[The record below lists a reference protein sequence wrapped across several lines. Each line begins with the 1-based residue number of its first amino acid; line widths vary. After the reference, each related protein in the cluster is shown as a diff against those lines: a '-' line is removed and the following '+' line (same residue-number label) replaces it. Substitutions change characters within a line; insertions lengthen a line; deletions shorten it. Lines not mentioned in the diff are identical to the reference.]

1 MKWWPEKNPF
11 SLKKRNIEIIM
22 DSSLSAT
29 KKIMKNDFKKI
40 LLTAFCL
47 QCATVLII
55 TAFII
60 IITTFVLIVI
70 IMIKQCLLCMV
81 GLH

>member
-1 MKWWPEKNPF
+1 
-11 SLKKRNIEIIM
+11 M

-70 IMIKQCLLCMV
+70 VMIK
-81 GLH
+81 

>member
-29 KKIMKNDFKKI
+29 KKIMKNDLKKI

-70 IMIKQCLLCMV
+70 GMIKQCLLCMV

>member
-55 TAFII
+55 IAFII
-60 IITTFVLIVI
+60 IITTFVFIVI
-70 IMIKQCLLCMV
+70 VMIKQCFFCMV

>member
-1 MKWWPEKNPF
+1 MVAREKSVFPK
-11 SLKKRNIEIIM
+11 KKRNIEITM
-22 DSSLSAT
+22 DSSLSAN
-29 KKIMKNDFKKI
+29 KKIMKNNLKKI
-40 LLTAFCL
+40 FLTAFCL
-47 QCATVLII
+47 QCATVLFII
-55 TAFII
+55 AFII

>member
-1 MKWWPEKNPF
+1 MLAREKSVFP
-11 SLKKRNIEIIM
+11 KKRNTEIIM

-29 KKIMKNDFKKI
+29 KKIMKNDFEKI

-47 QCATVLII
+47 QCATVLFII
-55 TAFII
+55 AFII
-60 IITTFVLIVI
+60 IITTFVLIGI

>member
-1 MKWWPEKNPF
+1 MLAREKSVFP
-11 SLKKRNIEIIM
+11 KKRNTEIIM

-29 KKIMKNDFKKI
+29 KKIMKNDFEKI

-55 TAFII
+55 IAFII
-60 IITTFVLIVI
+60 IITTFVLIGI